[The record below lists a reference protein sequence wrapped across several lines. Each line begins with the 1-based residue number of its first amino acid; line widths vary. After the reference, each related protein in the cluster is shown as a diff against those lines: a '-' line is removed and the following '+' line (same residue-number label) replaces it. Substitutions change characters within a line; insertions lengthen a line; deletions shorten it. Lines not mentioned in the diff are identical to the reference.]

1 MKPRTLLVLLVLVLG
16 LGAFIW
22 FYERKL
28 PSSEERAE
36 IGRKVF
42 NELQKDEVTAV
53 AIDSAKGTVRLER
66 AGPAKPAKAT
76 AKEKKGGVSPEPAV
90 EWRIARPFAGRA
102 DSFAVDRLLQAV
114 AGLEK
119 TRTLDAVDPKAV
131 GLDRPRATVRL
142 TTGTGERVLR
152 LGAEVP
158 PGGTLIAG
166 VEGRKG
172 AYVVSDSI
180 LTEVEKPPGEWRDRL
195 VFRGDREAIQR
206 IALTGAAGG
215 PVVLVRRPDGFW
227 LEHPFAD
234 RADRDLVDGLL
245 SDLTGLTAERF
256 LDGSQLPAKAAG
268 AGETVEVA
276 FSGGAAPVRIELGG
290 PVTGGAAPEG
300 QPSGELSYARAGD
313 TVFEVRTRLA
323 EAARR
328 SPADWRAL
336 QLSAFQ
342 IHQIDSATVR
352 DGGGAMELTR
362 AGTDWKRDATVISY
376 LPVSDL
382 LFAVVG
388 ARADRLLGAAE
399 APRAGLQ
406 APALTF
412 ELRTRDAGKET
423 LTLYPPVQ
431 GGAPARASGRE
442 SVLML
447 PADTFQKI
455 QAKVKDVREARP
467 VKPEK

>member
-28 PSSEERAE
+28 PSSEERVK
-36 IGRKVF
+36 IGKKVF
-42 NELQKDEVTAV
+42 NELQEDEVTAV

-66 AGPAKPAKAT
+66 AGPAKPVKA
-76 AKEKKGGVSPEPAV
+76 KKGGAPGGMTPEPAV
-90 EWRIARPFAGRA
+90 EWRIARPFASHA

-142 TTGTGERVLR
+142 TTGAGERVLR

-158 PGGTLIAG
+158 PGGALIAG

-180 LTEVEKPPGEWRDRL
+180 LAEVEKPPGEWRDRL

-234 RADRDLVDGLL
+234 RADRGLVDGLL

-256 LDGSQLPAKAAG
+256 LDGSQLPSKPV
-268 AGETVEVA
+268 ESVEVA
-276 FSGGAAPVRIELGG
+276 FSGGAAPVRIDLGG

-328 SPADWRAL
+328 PPAGWRSL
-336 QLSAFQ
+336 QLSALQ
-342 IHQIDSATVR
+342 IHQIDSVTVR

-399 APRAGLQ
+399 APRAGLL
-406 APALTF
+406 APASALTF
-412 ELRTRDAGKET
+412 ELRARDAGRET
-423 LTLYPPVQ
+423 LTLYPPGQ

-442 SVLML
+442 TVLML

-455 QAKVKDVREARP
+455 QAKMKEVREARP
-467 VKPEK
+467 VKPGR

>member
-28 PSSEERAE
+28 PSSEERVE
-36 IGRKVF
+36 IGKKVF
-42 NELQKDEVTAV
+42 NQLQKDEVTAV
-53 AIDSAKGTVRLER
+53 AIESAKGTVRLER
-66 AGPAKPAKAT
+66 AGPAKPAKT
-76 AKEKKGGVSPEPAV
+76 KKGGVSAEPAV
-90 EWRIARPFAGRA
+90 EWRIARPFASRA

-114 AGLEK
+114 TGLEK
-119 TRTLDAVDPKAV
+119 TRTLDAVDRKAV
-131 GLDRPRATVRL
+131 GLDKPRATVRL
-142 TTGTGERVLR
+142 TTGAGERVLR

-180 LTEVEKPPGEWRDRL
+180 LAEVEKPPGEWRDRL
-195 VFRGDREAIQR
+195 VFRGDREAVQR
-206 IALTGAAGG
+206 IAMTGAAGG
-215 PVVLVRRPDGFW
+215 PVVLVRRTDGFW

-256 LDGSQLPAKAAG
+256 LDGPFAADSG
-268 AGETVEVA
+268 LNPPRGTVEVA

-328 SPADWRAL
+328 SAADWRSL
-336 QLSAFQ
+336 QFSAFQ
-342 IHQIDSATVR
+342 IHQIDSVTVR
-352 DGGGAMELTR
+352 DGGVAMELTR
-362 AGTDWKRDATVISY
+362 SGTDWKRDATVISY

-382 LFAVVG
+382 LFALVG
-388 ARADRLLGAAE
+388 ARADRLLGAVE
-399 APRAGLQ
+399 APRAL
-406 APALTF
+406 PVLTF

-423 LTLYPPVQ
+423 LTLYPPGQSGV
-431 GGAPARASGRE
+431 PARASGRE
-442 SVLML
+442 TVLML
-447 PADTFQKI
+447 PEDTFQKI
-455 QAKVKDVREARP
+455 QARVKEVREARP
-467 VKPEK
+467 VKPGR

>member
-22 FYERKL
+22 FYEREL
-28 PSSEERAE
+28 PSSEERVK
-36 IGRKVF
+36 IGKKVF
-42 NELQKDEVTAV
+42 NELQEDEVTAV
-53 AIDSAKGTVRLER
+53 AIDSAKGAVRLER
-66 AGPAKPAKAT
+66 AGPAKPVKV
-76 AKEKKGGVSPEPAV
+76 KKGGVSPEPAV
-90 EWRIARPFAGRA
+90 EWRIARPFASRA

-142 TTGTGERVLR
+142 TTGAGERVLR

-166 VEGRKG
+166 VEGRKA

-180 LTEVEKPPGEWRDRL
+180 LAEVEKPPGEWRDRL
-195 VFRGDREAIQR
+195 VFRGEREAIQR

-234 RADRDLVDGLL
+234 RADRGLVDGLL

-256 LDGSQLPAKAAG
+256 LDGSQLPSKPV
-268 AGETVEVA
+268 ESVEVA

-300 QPSGELSYARAGD
+300 QPSGELSYARAGG

-328 SPADWRAL
+328 PPAGWRSL
-336 QLSAFQ
+336 QLSALQ
-342 IHQIDSATVR
+342 IHQIDSVTVR

-388 ARADRLLGAAE
+388 ARADRLLGT
-399 APRAGLQ
+399 AGLSVPA

-412 ELRTRDAGKET
+412 ELRTRDAGRET
-423 LTLYPPVQ
+423 VTLYPPGP

-442 SVLML
+442 TVLML

-455 QAKVKDVREARP
+455 QARVKEVREARP
-467 VKPEK
+467 VKPGR

>member
-22 FYERKL
+22 FYEREL
-28 PSSEERAE
+28 PSSEERVK
-36 IGRKVF
+36 IGKKVF
-42 NELQKDEVTAV
+42 NELQEDEVTAV

-66 AGPAKPAKAT
+66 AGPAKPVKV
-76 AKEKKGGVSPEPAV
+76 KKGGVSPEPAV
-90 EWRIARPFAGRA
+90 EWRIARPFASRA

-142 TTGTGERVLR
+142 TTGAGERVLR

-180 LTEVEKPPGEWRDRL
+180 LAEVEKPPGEWRDRL

-234 RADRDLVDGLL
+234 RADGGLVDGLL

-256 LDGSQLPAKAAG
+256 LDGSQLPSKPV
-268 AGETVEVA
+268 ESVEVA
-276 FSGGAAPVRIELGG
+276 FSGGAVPLRIELGG

-300 QPSGELSYARAGD
+300 QPSGELSYARAGG

-328 SPADWRAL
+328 PPAGWRSL
-336 QLSAFQ
+336 QLSALQ
-342 IHQIDSATVR
+342 IHQIDSFTVR

-388 ARADRLLGAAE
+388 ARADRLLGT
-399 APRAGLQ
+399 AGLSVPA

-412 ELRTRDAGKET
+412 ELRTRDAGRET
-423 LTLYPPVQ
+423 VTLYPPGP

-442 SVLML
+442 TVLML

-455 QAKVKDVREARP
+455 QARVKEVREARP
-467 VKPEK
+467 VKPGR